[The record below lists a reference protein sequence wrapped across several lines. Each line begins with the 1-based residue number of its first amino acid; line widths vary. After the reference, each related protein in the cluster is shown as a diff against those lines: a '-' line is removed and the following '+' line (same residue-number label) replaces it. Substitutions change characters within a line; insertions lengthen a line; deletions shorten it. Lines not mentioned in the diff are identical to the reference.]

1 MIAIGISSTRAGD
14 TVEPDDD
21 PDSVQVA
28 AARVGR
34 RIGPAELKP
43 LSPALFETGLWPEVD
58 DARDALEADGWLVQ
72 GQFTYIHQGHPRFRS
87 PYEGENSL
95 TRGKRTR
102 ETMSFGALLGRK
114 LWDGAGVY
122 FNPEFTQGFGLNSTT
137 GVAGFPNG
145 EAFRAGTT
153 EPRINYPRLFVRQV
167 IGFGG
172 EQETIERDQ
181 LQFADTVDIHRLTI
195 TAGKLSVFDLF
206 DDNRYSHDPRTQF
219 MNWALMDAGAI
230 DFAADAKGQTLGI
243 ALDYNQEDW
252 AARLGAF
259 QVAKR
264 ANSKPLDDHVRDG
277 WQMLAE
283 LEQRFTLGDRPGRL
297 RELAMVDRTRAIRY
311 GAFPGL
317 APVQADDLLPGF
329 RRYRMN
335 YGFALNLEQ
344 ELTDELGVFSRLS
357 WNPGDVQQFMF
368 TEIDRSA
375 SLGLSLSGLRW
386 GRPQDTVGLAGVVN
400 ALTDAHR
407 RYYAAGN
414 FGFILGD
421 GRLNYAT
428 EQIVE
433 LYYDLRIRRGVHLTA
448 DYQLVNNPG
457 YNADRGPVSI
467 FAVRFHVEY

>member
-1 MIAIGISSTRAGD
+1 M
-14 TVEPDDD
+14 
-21 PDSVQVA
+21 VA
-28 AARVGR
+28 
-34 RIGPAELKP
+34 IGPAVTRAADTVDAETSVQESRAPAIGRSQLRP
-43 LSPALFETGLWPEVD
+43 LTPSLFEPEPGLWPELD
-58 DARDALEADGWLVQ
+58 DARDALEADGWLLQ
-72 GQFTYIHQGHPRFRS
+72 GQFTYIQQGHPRFRS

-102 ETMSFGALLGRK
+102 ETTSFGALIGRK

-137 GVAGFPNG
+137 GVAGFTNG
-145 EAFRAGTT
+145 EGFRNGTVN
-153 EPRINYPRLFVRQV
+153 PRLNYPRLFVRQV

-181 LQFADTVDIHRLTI
+181 LQFHETVDVHRLTI

-219 MNWALMDAGAI
+219 LNWSLMDAGAI
-230 DFAADAKGQTLGI
+230 DFAADAKGYTTGL
-243 ALDYNQEDW
+243 AFDYNDDAW
-252 AARLGAF
+252 AARLGVF

-264 ANSKPLDDHVRDG
+264 ANGKPLDDHVLDG
-277 WQMLAE
+277 WQVLTE
-283 LEQRFTLGDRPGRL
+283 FEQRFTLGDRPGRV

-317 APVQADDLLPGF
+317 APVQADDPLPGL
-329 RRYRMN
+329 RRYRMS

-414 FGFILGD
+414 LGFIVGD

-433 LYYDLRIRRGVHLTA
+433 LYYDLRIHRGVHLTA